1 MAAAAPAIEIPAPR
15 DRTLAKV
22 LRFIAHAPIHIILV
36 GLGLLWLIPTFGLFI
51 TSILPA
57 SALASHGWWQFFT
70 HPSRATWSNYNA
82 LFHNSGLITAQNEEG
97 VIV

>member
-1 MAAAAPAIEIPAPR
+1 MAAAAEAVVIPRPHDSAA
-15 DRTLAKV
+15 AKIARAVARGPLHIV
-22 LRFIAHAPIHIILV
+22 LIV
-36 GLGLLWLIPTFGLFI
+36 LGGLWLVPTIGLFI

-82 LFHNSGLITAQNEEG
+82 LFHNSGLITAL
-97 VIV
+97 